1 MGVLASDLMGQKMI
15 NSNNKQPLVSICIPT
30 YNVEKTIAETLTSII
45 NQTYKNLEIII
56 SENAST
62 DNTLTILNEFN
73 DPRIKI
79 HITSKTILAEKNFG
93 RCIELANGD
102 YIAIFHADDLY
113 NPYMV
118 EKQVQAFHDD
128 PSIGAVFTMA
138 DYIDI
143 HGEIIGEHKLPFEL
157 KGNNVYSFLEILT
170 SILRNGNF
178 LMCPSAMVRSKI
190 YKQLSIFDV
199 ERFGTSSDLDM
210 WLRILKKHPIAIL
223 DEKLMRYRISNMQGG
238 AIYNYLRLDEADFF
252 KVIDF
257 HLLAETCTNLKT
269 LSSSLNT
276 YEFQRFDD
284 NIQRAVNY
292 ILKGQS
298 QNAKKLLKESFSTNV
313 FLVAMSHFKKP
324 KLLAVLIFGL
334 MLLSSTYFGLEWYLS
349 KFYHK
354 YRCRKSANHHNPTKR
369 E

>member
-1 MGVLASDLMGQKMI
+1 MI
-15 NSNNKQPLVSICIPT
+15 NSNKKQPLVSICIPT

-45 NQTYKNLEIII
+45 DQTYKNLEIII

-62 DNTLTILNEFN
+62 DNTLSLLDKFN

-79 HITSKTILAEKNFG
+79 YRTSKTIIAEKNFS
-93 RCIELANGD
+93 RCIELATGD

-113 NPYMV
+113 NLDMV
-118 EKQVQAFHDD
+118 EKQVQAFHDNS
-128 PSIGAVFTMA
+128 SISAVFTMA
-138 DYIDI
+138 DHIDI

-157 KGNNVYSFLEILT
+157 KGKQIYSFQEILT

-178 LMCPSAMVRSKI
+178 LLCPSAMVRSKI
-190 YKQLSIFDV
+190 YKQLSTFDV

-238 AIYNYLRLDEADFF
+238 AIYNYLRIDEADFF

-269 LSSSLNT
+269 LTSSLNN
-276 YEFQRFDD
+276 YEFQRSDD

-298 QNAKKLLKESFSTNV
+298 QNAKKLLKESFSKKI
-313 FLVAMSHFKKP
+313 FWVAMIHFKKP
-324 KLLAVLIFGL
+324 KLLAVLVFGL
-334 MLLSSTYFGLEWYLS
+334 MLLSSTYLGLEWYIS
-349 KFYHK
+349 TIYHK
-354 YRCRKSANHHNPTKR
+354 YRCRKSPNHP
-369 E
+369 